1 MESVTKCKLNH
12 VYQFQEFKGSKSY
25 ERHLNNLG
33 LVSGVDLYIVS
44 KQKGQPIIVVFKGTR
59 IGLDEEIAKDIH
71 VIEKEATSEAVMD
84 SMDCLKVGESAQVV
98 KILGTGALK
107 RRLMDMGLTR
117 GTRIEI
123 KKYAPLGDP
132 IEICVRNYE
141 LTLRKKEAELILVER
156 ELD

>member
-1 MESVTKCKLNH
+1 M
-12 VYQFQEFKGSKSY
+12 
-25 ERHLNNLG
+25 
-33 LVSGVDLYIVS
+33 
-44 KQKGQPIIVVFKGTR
+44 
-59 IGLDEEIAKDIH
+59 
-71 VIEKEATSEAVMD
+71 
-84 SMDCLKVGESAQVV
+84 
-98 KILGTGALK
+98 LGTGALK